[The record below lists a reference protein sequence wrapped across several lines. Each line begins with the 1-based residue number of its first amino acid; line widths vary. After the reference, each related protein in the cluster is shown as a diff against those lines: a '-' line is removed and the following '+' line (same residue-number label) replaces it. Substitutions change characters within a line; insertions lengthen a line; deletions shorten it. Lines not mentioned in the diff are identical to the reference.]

1 MNCPKCGLPMDP
13 YDEEGQPQKFCNPL
27 RSPDCWRITGKATAP
42 HPITGA
48 RTMLT
53 LIKGDKA

>member
-1 MNCPKCGLPMDP
+1 MDP